1 MPSPN
6 KTSFYLCTQQYRIP
20 QMNIIT
26 YNVNGI
32 RSATAKG
39 LPEWLAAESPDVLC
53 VQETKAQPEQIPQL
67 ELEAEGYHS
76 YWFSAKRPGYSGVGI
91 LSKQKPDHV
100 EYGMGVEKYDQEG
113 RLMRADFGDLSI
125 VSVYHP
131 NGGASEE
138 RHWFKMGWLED
149 FLTYIDRLKRE
160 RPRLIISGDFNIAHQ
175 EIDIHDPVRNSM
187 VSGFLPEER
196 AWLTRFL
203 ETGFTD
209 SFRHISQEPH
219 QYTWWSWR
227 ANARARNLGWRI
239 DYNMVTGNIVPDIQ
253 DAGVMMEV
261 KHSDHCPAFLR
272 SI

>member
-1 MPSPN
+1 
-6 KTSFYLCTQQYRIP
+6 
-20 QMNIIT
+20 MNIIT

-32 RSATAKG
+32 RAATAKG

-67 ELEAEGYHS
+67 EWEAAGYHS

-91 LSKQKPDHV
+91 LSKKKPDHV
-100 EYGMGVEKYDQEG
+100 EYGMGVEKYDREG

-125 VSVYHP
+125 ISVYHP
-131 NGGASEE
+131 NGGASLE
-138 RHWFKMGWLED
+138 RHLFKMGWLED
-149 FLTYIDRLKRE
+149 FLVYINRLKRE

-239 DYNMVTGNIVPDIQ
+239 DYNMVTENIVPDIQ

-261 KHSDHCPAFLR
+261 KYSDHCPAFLR